1 LATLAAATLPVLPAA
16 AGLASPGP
24 VSTSPAPAG
33 VESVSA
39 ARRTNSIAELD
50 DIDTLVRTHQAR
62 LLRLLT
68 YTTGDPD
75 LAQTIA
81 QDTLL
86 KAYNGRESFRGEC
99 SVSTWIT
106 GIALN
111 VTRDH
116 LRTEKYKFWKR
127 VRSSAIEIGEMASFL
142 PSAGVSPESRVLARE
157 RVQHLARAVDQ
168 LSKKQR
174 TVFLLKFSE
183 DLSVEEIAQML
194 DMGVNTVRTHLHRA
208 LTAVRG
214 RLGGSQ

>member
-1 LATLAAATLPVLPAA
+1 LA
-16 AGLASPGP
+16 G
-24 VSTSPAPAG
+24 
-33 VESVSA
+33 
-39 ARRTNSIAELD
+39 ELD

-62 LLRLLT
+62 LLRFVT

-75 LAQTIA
+75 LAQSIT

-99 SVSTWIT
+99 SLSTWLT

-127 VRSSAIEIGEMASFL
+127 VRSSAVEISEMASFL
-142 PSAGVSPESRVLARE
+142 PTGSASPESTILARE
-157 RVQHLARAVDQ
+157 RVQQLAHAVTQ
-168 LSKKQR
+168 LSGNQR

-183 DLSVEEIAQML
+183 ELSVEEIAEML
-194 DMGVNTVRTHLHRA
+194 GMGVNTVRTHLHRA

-214 RLGGSQ
+214 RMGGSQ

>member
-1 LATLAAATLPVLPAA
+1 MATASAATFDALPAA
-16 AGLASPGP
+16 L
-24 VSTSPAPAG
+24 APASRAPAS
-33 VESVSA
+33 VESVLTRTE
-39 ARRTNSIAELD
+39 ARRTASIGELD
-50 DIDTLVRTHQAR
+50 DIDALVRTHQAR

-142 PSAGVSPESRVLARE
+142 PAGTASPESRIITQE
-157 RVQHLARAVDQ
+157 RVQQLADAVSQ
-168 LSKKQR
+168 LSSKQR
-174 TVFLLKFSE
+174 TVFLLKFTE

-194 DMGVNTVRTHLHRA
+194 GMGVNTVRTHLHRA
-208 LTAVRG
+208 LTAIRG
-214 RLGGSQ
+214 RFGGSQ

>member
-1 LATLAAATLPVLPAA
+1 MATASAATFDALPAA
-16 AGLASPGP
+16 LAPASRALAS
-24 VSTSPAPAG
+24 
-33 VESVSA
+33 VESVLTRTE
-39 ARRTNSIAELD
+39 ARRTASIGELD
-50 DIDTLVRTHQAR
+50 DIDALVRTHQAR

-142 PSAGVSPESRVLARE
+142 PAGTASPESRIITQE
-157 RVQHLARAVDQ
+157 RVQQLADAVSQ
-168 LSKKQR
+168 LSSKQR
-174 TVFLLKFSE
+174 TVFLLKFTE

-194 DMGVNTVRTHLHRA
+194 GMGVNTVRTHLHRA
-208 LTAVRG
+208 LTAIRG
-214 RLGGSQ
+214 RFGGSQ